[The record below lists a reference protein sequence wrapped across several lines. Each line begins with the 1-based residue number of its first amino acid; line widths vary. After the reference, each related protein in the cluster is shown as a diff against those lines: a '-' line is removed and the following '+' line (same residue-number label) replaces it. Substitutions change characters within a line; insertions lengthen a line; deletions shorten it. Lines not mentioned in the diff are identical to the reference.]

1 MKEKICVFCGHKIV
15 FDKDTEDRVYATLA
29 DLIQNEGYNTF
40 YSGGMGEFDQICESA
55 VRKLKK
61 DYPHIKLYRVIYK
74 YKTNLD
80 AVREIVDDIILPEL
94 EGFHYKEMILKRN
107 EWMIDSSDAVLCYIR
122 RDFGGAYKTMKH
134 AEKNGKMIINL

>member
-1 MKEKICVFCGHKIV
+1 MIEKVCTFCGHRIV
-15 FDKDTEDRVYATLA
+15 KSDIEDKVYSALE
-29 DLIQNEGYNTF
+29 DLIKNENYNTF

-55 VRKLKK
+55 VRRLKK
-61 DYPHIKLYRVIYK
+61 EYPHIKLYRVIYK

-134 AEKNGKMIINL
+134 AEKSGKMIINL